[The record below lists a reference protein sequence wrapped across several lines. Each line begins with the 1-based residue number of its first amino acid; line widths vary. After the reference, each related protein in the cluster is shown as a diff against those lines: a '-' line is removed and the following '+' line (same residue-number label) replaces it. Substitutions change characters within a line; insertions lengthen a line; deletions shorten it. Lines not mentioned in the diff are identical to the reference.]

1 MSRRAFTLIELL
13 VVLAVIGVLIG
24 LLLPAVQSA
33 RASAQ
38 KTACQ
43 NTMKQIGLALHNYEA
58 THARLPP
65 ADQREVALS
74 WFVQILPQM
83 EQQAAYNAAT
93 RALAAA
99 PDATTNPPHTGFSTP
114 LKALVCPAD
123 GRLMTPHDFGGK
135 RAAYASYLGINSVA
149 YQMVE
154 RLAAGIFI
162 NSPGIPLNAITDGTS
177 STLMVVQRPP
187 PDNFQAGWW
196 YPADTYYGPVGPNI
210 DLIIDG
216 EPRVGVPDDYCS
228 VRTPFGPGRTDNPCD
243 RLRIWSLHPA
253 GANFLFA
260 DGSVRFMGYG
270 FANMV
275 PAAATISG
283 GEAVT
288 FPD

>member
-13 VVLAVIGVLIG
+13 VVLSVIGVLIG
-24 LLLPAVQSA
+24 LLLPAVQAA

-58 THARLPP
+58 THGRLPS
-65 ADQREVALS
+65 AWQQDQPLS
-74 WFVQILPQM
+74 WFVQILPHV
-83 EQQAAYNAAT
+83 EQDALYRDAV
-93 RALAAA
+93 RALAAS
-99 PDATTNPPHTGFSTP
+99 PDETENPPHTGFSTP
-114 LKALVCPAD
+114 VKAFVCPAD
-123 GRLMTPHDFGGK
+123 GRLGTPHDFGGK
-135 RAAYASYLGINSVA
+135 RAAYASYLGINAVLYPGVSRA
-149 YQMVE
+149 SS
-154 RLAAGIFI
+154 GIFI
-162 NSPGIPLNAITDGTS
+162 NSPGIPLNRVTDGTS
-177 STLMVVQRPP
+177 STLMVVERPP
-187 PDNFQAGWW
+187 PDNYQAGWW
-196 YPADTYYGPVGPNI
+196 YSAVPYNGRCGPNI
-210 DLIIDG
+210 DLVVNG
-216 EPRVGVPDDYCS
+216 EPRAEVHDGCS